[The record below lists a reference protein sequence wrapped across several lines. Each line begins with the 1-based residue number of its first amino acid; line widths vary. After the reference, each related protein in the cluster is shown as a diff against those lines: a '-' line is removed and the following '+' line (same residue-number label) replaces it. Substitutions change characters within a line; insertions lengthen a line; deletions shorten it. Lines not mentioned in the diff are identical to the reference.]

1 MSQEEVSRLQLL
13 FQKNL
18 TEERNFLQKKNVE
31 NWIEEFVAWLF
42 CTQQECIDLGLF
54 EQKLTEFQ
62 NELKQFLSQVNVPN
76 PNEIAQSF
84 FDDLY
89 EIHEVLL
96 SDLNAVLEFDPAAK
110 SRTEVLLAY
119 PGFFTIIV
127 YRIAHNLW
135 NKKVSVLP
143 RVLSEYAHSK
153 TGIDIHPAATIG
165 ERFFIDHGTGIVIG
179 ETAVIGNDVKIYQ
192 GVTLGALSVSKDQA
206 EEKRHPTIED
216 NVIVYANATILGGK
230 TTIGKGSVIG
240 GNVWITESI
249 PTQSLVYHKSEII
262 VKTKIDYNNILDFS
276 I

>member
-18 TEERNFLQKKNVE
+18 SEERNFLQKKNVE

-42 CTQQECIDLGLF
+42 CTQQECIDLELF

-62 NELKQFLSQVNVPN
+62 NELKQFLSQVNVSD

-119 PGFFTIIV
+119 PGFFTITV
-127 YRIAHNLW
+127 YRIAHNLR
-135 NKKVSVLP
+135 NKNVSVLP